1 MIRNMRDLAIFVLTV
16 YVFAIMLW
24 VRLSPEA
31 VGEWMAQMDIGYDLL
46 WSSSDSYALSEYL
59 IDYTCNGENT

>member
-1 MIRNMRDLAIFVLTV
+1 MTVNNFMDQFYKFLLFICAVAVLNDPS
-16 YVFAIMLW
+16 L
-24 VRLSPEA
+24 

-46 WSSSDSYALSEYL
+46 WSEYL

>member
-46 WSSSDSYALSEYL
+46 WSEYL

>member
-24 VRLSPEA
+24 VRLSPDD
-31 VGEWMAQMDIGYDLL
+31 VGEWKAQMDISYDMI
-46 WSSSDSYALSEYL
+46 WSEYL
-59 IDYTCNGENT
+59 MDYTCTEEEQ

>member
-24 VRLSPEA
+24 VRLSPED
-31 VGEWMAQMDIGYDLL
+31 VGEWKAQMDIGYDMI
-46 WSSSDSYALSEYL
+46 WSEYL
-59 IDYTCNGENT
+59 MDYSCSEEN